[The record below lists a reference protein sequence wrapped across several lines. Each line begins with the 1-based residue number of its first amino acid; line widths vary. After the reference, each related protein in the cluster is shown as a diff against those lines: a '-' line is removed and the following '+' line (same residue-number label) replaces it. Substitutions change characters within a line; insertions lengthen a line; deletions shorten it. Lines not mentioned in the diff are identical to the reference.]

1 MEIEKKKESMHY
13 SLLELF
19 WVWHFAVQ
27 GSANYSKKPTIWKL
41 NWAFGIT
48 WMGIEDALSAHP
60 ASQTIMIKL
69 SDKLI
74 AWMSNESRTKI
85 NWKKVQVFNS
95 PRQLSFALLAS

>member
-1 MEIEKKKESMHY
+1 
-13 SLLELF
+13 
-19 WVWHFAVQ
+19 
-27 GSANYSKKPTIWKL
+27 
-41 NWAFGIT
+41 
-48 WMGIEDALSAHP
+48 MGIEDALSAHP